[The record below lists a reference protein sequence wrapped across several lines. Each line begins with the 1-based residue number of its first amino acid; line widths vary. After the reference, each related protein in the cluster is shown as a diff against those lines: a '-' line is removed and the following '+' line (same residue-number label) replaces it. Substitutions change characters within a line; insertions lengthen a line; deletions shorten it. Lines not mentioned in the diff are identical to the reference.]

1 MVWLLKR
8 LREPSTW
15 LGFAML
21 IPQVGAVIAAG
32 QITAAG
38 VATIAGGIAG
48 VLIKEKGSDDA
59 GAFGK

>member
-1 MVWLLKR
+1 MMIWLLNR
-8 LREPSTW
+8 LKEPTTW

-32 QITAAG
+32 HITAAG

-48 VLIKEKGSDDA
+48 VLIKEKGDV
-59 GAFGK
+59 GAVGK

>member
-1 MVWLLKR
+1 MKWLLNR
-8 LREPSTW
+8 LKEPTTW

-48 VLIKEKGSDDA
+48 VLIKEKGNA